1 MRGDD
6 ATENKLDKINLRLNI
21 GLEGNPVINNFTINL
36 GSFCVK
42 KILSVGKNNNE
53 NSGGF
58 ICELKWS

>member
-1 MRGDD
+1 M
-6 ATENKLDKINLRLNI
+6 